1 MAERALTLNQEL
13 FIRHFLGQAR
23 GNATE
28 AARLAGYKGD
38 DHTLAVRGSELLKH
52 PILAARI
59 AEFVTDVGVSA
70 TDVINELAEVAF
82 SSWKEHVIEIVDKNG
97 NTVGARMDLKDKVK
111 ALELLGRYHK
121 LFTDRIEAG
130 GPVMKA
136 IIGIDL
142 DDV

>member
-13 FIRHFLGQAR
+13 FIRHFIR
-23 GNATE
+23 VHNATE

-38 DHTLAVRGSELLKH
+38 DHTLQVRGSELLKH
-52 PILAARI
+52 PIIAARI
-59 AEFVTDVGVSA
+59 SEFVTDVGVSA
-70 TDVINELAEVAF
+70 QDVLSELAEVAF
-82 SSWKEHVIEIVDKNG
+82 SPWKEHVVEIVDKNG
-97 NTVGARMDLKDKVK
+97 NIVGARIDLKDKVR
-111 ALELLGRYHK
+111 ALELLGKYHK
-121 LFTDRIEAG
+121 LFTDNVTVG